1 MTVKAHHIN
10 IYLIQLKQC
19 YRKKG
24 ITSSVYIRKEKSP
37 KIHSLSFHH
46 KQLKPV
52 KTKVEKR
59 KEWKIEQNN
68 QGNRKQTIEQW
79 N

>member
-1 MTVKAHHIN
+1 MKARHVN

-19 YRKKG
+19 YGKKG
-24 ITSSVYIRKEKSP
+24 IMSSVYIRKEKSP

-59 KEWKIEQNN
+59 KE
-68 QGNRKQTIEQW
+68 
-79 N
+79 